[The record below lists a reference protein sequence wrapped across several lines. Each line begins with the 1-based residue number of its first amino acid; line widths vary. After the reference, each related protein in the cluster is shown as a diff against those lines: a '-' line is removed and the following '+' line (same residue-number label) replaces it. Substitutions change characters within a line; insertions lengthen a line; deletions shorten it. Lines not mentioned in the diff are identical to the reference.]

1 MDDLPLTNSCEEV
14 LDCGITKGHT
24 NWQLYGSQ
32 KPGYEK
38 YKLTRHIVCKW
49 DEDENVWDWAEESL
63 GDIDS
68 LEILK
73 LISAQNKKH
82 AKFPIRDKYKNEVY
96 VLPKFLDEE
105 VARLH
110 LDKVGAELTSLTD
123 EQAKYIGVDIK
134 GPYKSDKYR
143 Y

>member
-38 YKLTRHIVCKW
+38 YKLTRHIVCEW
-49 DEDENVWDWAEESL
+49 DEDQNMWDWTEESL

-82 AKFPIRDKYKNEVY
+82 SKFPIQDKYKNEYDKLKKGTSKKKNFKV
-96 VLPKFLDEE
+96 PKN
-105 VARLH
+105 
-110 LDKVGAELTSLTD
+110 
-123 EQAKYIGVDIK
+123 QK
-134 GPYKSDKYR
+134 GR